1 MSQFTHHMMMIKSK
15 NCEMKMGKKID
26 KTKQIKQTSD
36 MSSSENKSGFFMTD
50 FFFGTLLTGCTCR
63 MIYKS
68 IFSFSLSM
76 MMMIMIIDGLF
87 VCLFVCTSL
96 SLHIYK

>member
-50 FFFGTLLTGCTCR
+50 FFFWHIVDWLYLSYD
-63 MIYKS
+63 IQ
-68 IFSFSLSM
+68 IHFFFFSL
-76 MMMIMIIDGLF
+76 DDDDYDYRWF